1 MTGSTNESSK
11 WPVLDVEVFSV
22 ENLLYVV
29 RNGVGTL
36 GIRHGR
42 HPSHN
47 LRYGFVPID
56 ENVARYWTSTE
67 WVDDVCSPHR
77 CSNLYRFRSNSE
89 MSMHDWQV
97 MLLEVT
103 HQIVH
108 SDRFSKPKLQFRSLS
123 QE

>member
-1 MTGSTNESSK
+1 M
-11 WPVLDVEVFSV
+11 LDVEVFSV

-42 HPSHN
+42 HASHN
-47 LRYGFVPID
+47 LRHGFVPID

-67 WVDDVCSPHR
+67 WVDDVCSSHR
-77 CSNLYRFRSNSE
+77 CSNLYRFRSNSQ
-89 MSMHDWQV
+89 MSMHDWRV
-97 MLLEVT
+97 KLLEVT
-103 HQIVH
+103 HQILH
-108 SDRFSKPKLQFRSLS
+108 SDRFSKPNLQFRSLS